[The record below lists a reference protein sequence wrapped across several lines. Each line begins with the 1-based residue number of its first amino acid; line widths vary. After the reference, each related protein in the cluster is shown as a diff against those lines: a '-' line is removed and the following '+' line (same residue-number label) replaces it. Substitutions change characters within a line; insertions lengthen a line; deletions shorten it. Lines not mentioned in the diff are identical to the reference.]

1 MAKVTL
7 VEICRK
13 YSGNDYRHTLPEQD
27 KVTLGRDKENDI
39 VIDHPF
45 LGVVI
50 SRNHCTFIREGDN
63 IRVFDNDSKNGTFVE
78 DKRVGPEGECLHSK
92 DYLYLGNYPFQVE
105 ISLYYG
111 IKEKLFGLKSRI
123 YEAFK

>member
-50 SRNHCTFIREGDN
+50 SRNHCTFIRKGDN

-78 DKRVGPEGECLHSK
+78 DKRLFIPRKLSFPSRNFFILWYK
-92 DYLYLGNYPFQVE
+92 RKTFW
-105 ISLYYG
+105 
-111 IKEKLFGLKSRI
+111 IKI
-123 YEAFK
+123 